1 MVYIPPYT
9 VSKPPLIEGAIYSFS
24 CPIVVFL
31 PLLSAEHL
39 GHLGCHVL
47 GCKDQLPHTCWERQL
62 YLITPWQEREFEK
75 KENFSLL
82 RFEMTVDL
90 HTVIVIGEDLAQ
102 WFPLTPWIPLASSP
116 ATFCLS
122 SPDCLH
128 YGRLLSVFSVR
139 DRNLDPLLALWWH
152 KLWHNY
158 MFSCGVGTM
167 LKFFFQNILFLPSPL
182 LWENNL
188 SWAVSCCLPLF
199 LLLFQLLFQNIWST
213 KEVYAVHYHVKA
225 LTNLPS
231 FLYPY
236 VLLCSFYT

>member
-1 MVYIPPYT
+1 MYILAYT
-9 VSKPPLIEGAIYSFS
+9 VSKPPLIQGAIYSFS
-24 CPIVVFL
+24 RPIVVFL

-102 WFPLTPWIPLASSP
+102 WFPLTPWIFLASLP

-139 DRNLDPLLALWWH
+139 DRSLGSLLALWWH

-167 LKFFFQNILFLPSPL
+167 LKFFFSRIF
-182 LWENNL
+182 
-188 SWAVSCCLPLF
+188 F
-199 LLLFQLLFQNIWST
+199 
-213 KEVYAVHYHVKA
+213 
-225 LTNLPS
+225 S
-231 FLYPY
+231 FLVLCFERITFLGLFPAVCPY
-236 VLLCSFYT
+236 FCSYFSFYSRIYEAQRKYTQFTTMLKP